1 MPHIENFASC
11 SGSSLDWVEDCH
23 AEDRLWELDRPE
35 VQRVNADLKDPVKA
49 RLKCS
54 ATGDIVQALSKV
66 AFQGADLRSLHLRAD
81 SSTHGLDPSAESSI
95 GSVAVKA
102 PPHAAD
108 DSHNKF
114 RH

>member
-1 MPHIENFASC
+1 MQKTDC
-11 SGSSLDWVEDCH
+11 GSLTV
-23 AEDRLWELDRPE
+23 RE

-49 RLKCS
+49 RPECS
-54 ATGDIVQALSKV
+54 ATGDVVQALSKV
-66 AFQGADLRSLHLRAD
+66 ALQGADLRSLHPRAN
-81 SSTHGLDPSAESSI
+81 SSAHGLDPSAESSI

-108 DSHNKF
+108 ESHTKF